1 VTVAFHVLIWLGVA
15 VQLVCCL
22 GFVVLRPAIDR
33 LHFAGAAT
41 ILGPALVAAA
51 VCCKEGLFTTNG
63 IDAIATVLLLGL
75 LGGALAI
82 ATARAIR
89 LADRGTLESSPAE
102 RERGRR

>member
-1 VTVAFHVLIWLGVA
+1 MTVAFHALIWLGVA
-15 VQLVCCL
+15 VQLACCL

-51 VCCKEGLFTTNG
+51 VCCKEGFFTTNG
-63 IDAIATVLLLGL
+63 LDAVATVLLLGF
-75 LGGALAI
+75 LGAALAI
-82 ATARAIR
+82 VTARAIR